1 MFKKLLSIYENSIL
15 FLNQPENPSDEFFT
29 LFNDAENEW
38 ISIPKTDV
46 SEKELKLLKTIFKL
60 VEVETSA
67 NHSTSNG
74 WNQFLLLNGPL
85 PSYPSEEASIRL
97 IQFHMSSDDA
107 NQIEMESALKGFF
120 TEDVL
125 IIWENGSRGIV
136 IEEKTQISLSEE
148 ELISMSETLESDF
161 YVKISFYIGKLH
173 PFSLELREKFRQEQE
188 YFSFGIINLG
198 NPHILTFER
207 VFPAFLA
214 HHLPEELKQKV
225 NQEVIELFQDD
236 PEMFATVKIFLEN
249 NLNASLTAKRLYI
262 HRNTLQYR
270 IDKFCEKTGIGL
282 KDFHGA
288 FTVFLACLLFEQK
301 RS

>member
-1 MFKKLLSIYENSIL
+1 MLSKLLSIYENAIM
-15 FLNQPENPSDEFFT
+15 FLNQPENPADQLYILCNE
-29 LFNDAENEW
+29 AENEW
-38 ISIPKTDV
+38 IGIPKTDV
-46 SEKELKLLKTIFKL
+46 SEKELNLLKTIFKL
-60 VEVETSA
+60 VEVQTTA
-67 NHSTSNG
+67 NHSASNG
-74 WNQFLLLNGPL
+74 WYEFLFSNGPL
-85 PSYPSEEASIRL
+85 PSYPSETSFRL

-161 YVKISFYIGKLH
+161 YVKISFFIGKLH
-173 PFSLELREKFRQEQE
+173 SFTLELREKFRQEQE
-188 YFSFGIINLG
+188 YFSFGMNNLV
-198 NPHILTFER
+198 NPHIFTFER

-214 HHLPEELKQKV
+214 HHLPEELKHKV

-236 PEMFATVKIFLEN
+236 PELFSTVKIFLEN

-288 FTVFLACLLFEQK
+288 FTVFLACLLFEQNHK
-301 RS
+301 